1 MVKFTTNP
9 TVFCGREAI
18 DYIVRIIPSGGDGG
32 ESLIHGIMLFSEKDP
47 GVIIDISYTQTENGE
62 YALKLR
68 EYGEQFLRMVKLHD
82 K

>member
-9 TVFCGREAI
+9 TVFCGREAV
-18 DYIVRIIPSGGDGG
+18 DYIVRIVPSRGGG
-32 ESLIHGIMLFSEKDP
+32 ESLIHGIILFAENEP
-47 GVIIDISYTQTENGE
+47 GVILDISYRQLENGE

-68 EYGEQFLRMVKLHD
+68 EYGEQFLRMVKLHN